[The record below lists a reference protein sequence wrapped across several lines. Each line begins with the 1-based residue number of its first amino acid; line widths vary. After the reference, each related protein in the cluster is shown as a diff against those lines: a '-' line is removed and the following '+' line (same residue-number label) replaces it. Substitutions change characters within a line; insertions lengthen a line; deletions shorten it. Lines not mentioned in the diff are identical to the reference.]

1 MASYPNNVP
10 SSSIGPH
17 KITQI
22 APRTFLASHPYLE
35 ILSPRQLLALRKL
48 WQEQEFEAGTT
59 IFEEDE
65 QSDAIYFLMRGQ
77 IEIVKWDD
85 SRTHQHQLQTLSD
98 NEVFGDVSF
107 LTGAPRSA
115 TVKAVTPV
123 KCIALSRQTLHQ
135 NHPEAA
141 QIEQVLAN
149 HIGLINIT
157 RLQAGNEE
165 QVRSL
170 EKQIE
175 QLQNRLEMGTFL
187 VMTIAVF
194 IIITLVSRYVSTTE
208 TTFNPTSLS
217 FLFIFGSAL
226 TVPIIYYTWRHRHP
240 ARDFGLVLGNWRRDL
255 LEVGVILLVLS
266 GLLAVFMAVDA
277 WFFNGAL
284 LGLTFDLARF
294 HFVAGLIYLGTAF
307 GQELLARGII
317 QGSMQRLLMD
327 ELGLQTITWSSAIF
341 AIMHINYGFMVVT
354 VTFLASLLF
363 GYVYWR
369 QKSLLGVS
377 VLHGMVGVVAALVGI
392 LPS

>member
-1 MASYPNNVP
+1 MTVHNV
-10 SSSIGPH
+10 
-17 KITQI
+17 TEI
-22 APRTFLASHPYLE
+22 APRTFLANHHYLDV
-35 ILSPRQLLALRKL
+35 LSTRQLLALRKL
-48 WQEQEFEAGTT
+48 WQEQEFEAGAT

-65 QSDAIYFLMRGQ
+65 PSDEIYFLMRGQ
-77 IEIVKWDD
+77 VDILKWDET
-85 SRTHQHQLQTLSD
+85 RTHQYSLQTLSD
-98 NEVFGDVSF
+98 NQIFGDVSF

-157 RLQAGNEE
+157 RLRAGNEE
-165 QVRSL
+165 QVHSL

-175 QLQNRLEMGTFL
+175 QLQKRLELGTFL

-194 IIITLVSRYVSTTE
+194 TIITLVSRYVSTTE
-208 TTFNPTSLS
+208 TAFDPTSLS

-226 TVPIIYYTWRHRHP
+226 TVPVVYYTWRHRHP
-240 ARDFGLVLGNWRRDL
+240 AREFGLVLGNWPHDL
-255 LEVGVILLVLS
+255 LEVGVILLILS

-277 WFFNGAL
+277 WFFNDTL
-284 LGLTFDLARF
+284 LGLDFDIRRF
-294 HFVAGLIYLGTAF
+294 HFLAGLIYLVSSF

-327 ELGLQTITWSSAIF
+327 ERGVQTITWSSAIF
-341 AIMHINYGFMVVT
+341 GIMHINYGFIVVT
-354 VTFLASLLF
+354 ITFLASLLF

-377 VLHGMVGVVAALVGI
+377 VLHGMVGVIAALIGI